1 MIYSMTGFG
10 KTASDIAASTQWSFE
25 ISSVNRKQLELRINL
40 PREFTSLETEIRNFL
55 KSKIS
60 RGMVNIKGT
69 FTPGSSNENN
79 NITVNHQLLDELV
92 TAAISLKNRHPE
104 LAGSVCNINAFFNV
118 PGVISSPETDTEN
131 PELVSKVLQ
140 ALDSALQQF
149 IAMRKTE
156 GLALEK
162 DLRFRLDCLKSL
174 LDKIIPFAAEINKN
188 IKQKLIDRCME
199 SGLAIDLNDERL
211 QKEIIFYAD
220 KGDVTEEITR
230 LKSHF
235 IQFDKFLDS
244 ASADAGRSLD
254 FLIQE
259 MFREINTLGNKSGS
273 CDISPLVV
281 AFKTELE
288 KMREQI
294 QNAE

>member
-10 KTASDIAASTQWSFE
+10 KTSPEVFAATKWNFE
-25 ISSVNRKQLELRINL
+25 ISSVNRKQLEVRINL
-40 PREFTSLETEIRNFL
+40 PREFTALETEIRTFL
-55 KSKIS
+55 KGRIS

-69 FTPGSSNENN
+69 FTPDPAEKTNSV
-79 NITVNHQLLDELV
+79 TVNHELLDELV
-92 TAAISLKNRHPE
+92 TAALTLKKRHPE
-104 LAGSVCNINAFFNV
+104 LADSVCSINSFFNI
-118 PGVISSPETDTEN
+118 PGVINAPEIDTEN
-131 PELVSKVLQ
+131 PELVSRILQ
-140 ALDSALQQF
+140 SLDSALQQF
-149 IAMRKTE
+149 NTMRKTE
-156 GLALEK
+156 GSALEK
-162 DLRFRLDCLKSL
+162 DLRSRLDYLKSL
-174 LDKIIPFAAEINKN
+174 LDKIIPFTAEINRN
-188 IKQKLIDRCME
+188 IKQKLLDRCQE
-199 SGLAIDLNDERL
+199 SGLNIDLNDERL

-220 KGDVTEEITR
+220 KGDVSEEITR

-235 IQFDKFLDS
+235 VQFDKFLSND
-244 ASADAGRSLD
+244 ASDAGRSLD

>member
-10 KTASDIAASTQWSFE
+10 KTPSDVSSVTRWTFE

-40 PREFTSLETEIRNFL
+40 PREFSSFETEIRGFL
-55 KSKIS
+55 KNKIS
-60 RGMVNIKGT
+60 RGMINIKGIY
-69 FTPGSSNENN
+69 TPDTDSGNRVPA
-79 NITVNHQLLDELV
+79 INHDLLDEL
-92 TAAISLKNRHPE
+92 ISSALEMQKKYPE
-104 LAGSVCNINAFFNV
+104 LAGNCCNLSSFYAV
-118 PGVISSPETDTEN
+118 PGVINTPETDVDDPQIISCILT
-131 PELVSKVLQ
+131 

-149 IAMRKTE
+149 IAMRQTE
-156 GLALEK
+156 GEALEA
-162 DLRFRLDCLKSL
+162 DLRSRLEL
-174 LDKIIPFAAEINKN
+174 LRSILERIVPFTVEINEN
-188 IKQKLIDRCME
+188 MRNKLLQRCRE
-199 SGLAIDLNDERL
+199 SGLEIDLNDERL
-211 QKEIIFYAD
+211 LKEILFYAD
-220 KGDVTEEITR
+220 KGDVSEEITR

-235 IQFDKFLDS
+235 VQFEKFLS
-244 ASADAGRSLD
+244 GNSSDAGRSLD
-254 FLIQE
+254 FLVQE